1 MPPLANLTEP
11 ARLAI
16 QARAWAEAAAE
27 LIDRIGVGPGW
38 SCADL
43 GCGPA
48 GILGLL
54 ARRVGRNGTV
64 VGVDRDVAALVAALT
79 ACRRMPNVSLRPGE
93 VTRTGLAR
101 GVFDLVHARFVC
113 QEAGVGPLLDEM
125 IALAKP
131 GGIVALEEPG
141 PEIWEIEPTPA
152 GYPAVAKRVAAA
164 FLRRRAGTGPAL
176 AEQMRRRGLVGIECR
191 QHRLRFRG
199 GHPYAAMPAFALAA
213 TRGALLET
221 GALTRRELGRLAARL
236 DAASRDR
243 TVRHQTFPVWQVTG
257 RRRGVRRPAE
267 TDSRARE

>member
-1 MPPLANLTEP
+1 MPPRTNVTGSD
-11 ARLAI
+11 RLVV
-16 QARAWAEAAAE
+16 QARAWAPAAAA

-38 SCADL
+38 ACADL

-54 ARRVGRNGTV
+54 ARRVGRHGTV
-64 VGVDRDVAALVAALT
+64 VGVDRDIAALVAALT

-93 VTRTGLAR
+93 VTRTGLPR

-141 PEIWEIEPTPA
+141 PEIWEIEPAPA
-152 GYPAVAKRVAAA
+152 GYPVAARRVAAA
-164 FLRRRAGTGPAL
+164 FLRRRSGTGPAL
-176 AEQMRRRGLVGIECR
+176 AEQLRRRGLVGIECR

-199 GHPYAAMPAFALAA
+199 GHPYATMPAFALAA
-213 TRGALLET
+213 TREALLET
-221 GALTRRELGRLAARL
+221 GAVTRRELGRLAAGL
-236 DAASRDR
+236 EAAARDR

-257 RRRGVRRPAE
+257 RRRGIRRPTE
-267 TDSRARE
+267 TDSTTTE